1 MIARSLAYEMWPK
14 SACDFLAPL
23 LHPRNRRLAG
33 GYFGS
38 KETNIVLDR
47 IWRSPDG
54 RNNCIIYEGVDN
66 LMKEVLAGTRLD
78 EYLYNRQMRLAI
90 CGDVDRIL
98 PTI

>member
-47 IWRSPDG
+47 IESAAAFPSLF
-54 RNNCIIYEGVDN
+54 EGVEAEN
-66 LMKEVLAGTRLD
+66 KS
-78 EYLYNRQMRLAI
+78 I
-90 CGDVDRIL
+90 
-98 PTI
+98 